1 MKSLKIDFITSIRAV
16 VYLFTYFFLFILVYV
31 LYGMLMHCDF
41 LAN

>member
-16 VYLFTYFFLFILVYV
+16 VYLFTYFFFILVYV